1 MSNITH
7 DNKVIKDTLNLT
19 VIDNDINKEGKYNGY
34 YISGE
39 DEVKIL
45 YSNSIARRLVIAK
58 VRGHY
63 YETQELK
70 RSEARAI
77 DFKQSLLKKDCEDIN
92 LQRADDNLKGIQ
104 QALSIMIAEIPV
116 YDEAL
121 AFFSQ
126 KADAPTYQSIV
137 NALRNRARNNNIR
150 KAVTRDYKPLTKAQ
164 LNKISIDDEPVRMPF
179 GDNEME
185 SDVASDIN
193 SHTST
198 VLNGKANPNTEV
210 QTSEV
215 IS

>member
-34 YISGE
+34 YISGS
-39 DEVKIL
+39 DKVA
-45 YSNSIARRLVIAK
+45 YSNSVARRLVISK
-58 VRGHY
+58 IRGHY
-63 YETQELK
+63 YEIEELK
-70 RSEARAI
+70 RSEVRAI
-77 DFKQSLLKKDCEDIN
+77 DFKQSLLEKECSDIN

-126 KADAPTYQSIV
+126 KADGPTYQSIV
-137 NALRNRARNNNIR
+137 TALRNRTRSNNIR

-164 LNKISIDDEPVRMPF
+164 LNKISIDDEPTRMPF

-185 SDVASDIN
+185 SDVASDID
-193 SHTST
+193 SHTAT
-198 VLNGKANPNTEV
+198 VLNGKANTNTEV

>member
-45 YSNSIARRLVIAK
+45 YSNSVARRLVIAK

-63 YETQELK
+63 YQTQELK
-70 RSEARAI
+70 RSEVRAI

-126 KADAPTYQSIV
+126 KAESPTYQSIV
-137 NALRNRARNNNIR
+137 TALRNRSRSNNIR
-150 KAVTRDYKPLTKAQ
+150 KAVTREFKPLTKAQ
-164 LNKISIDDEPVRMPF
+164 LNKISIDDEPTRMPF

>member
-7 DNKVIKDTLNLT
+7 DNKVITDTLNRT

-34 YISGE
+34 YISGS
-39 DEVKIL
+39 DKVP
-45 YSNSIARRLVIAK
+45 YSNSVARRLVVAK

-63 YETQELK
+63 FEIQELK
-70 RSEARAI
+70 RSEVSAI
-77 DFKQSLLKKDCEDIN
+77 DFKQSLLEKECSDIN

-126 KADAPTYQSIV
+126 KADGPTYQSIV
-137 NALRNRARNNNIR
+137 TALRNRARSNNIR
-150 KAVTRDYKPLTKAQ
+150 KAVTREYKPLSKAQ
-164 LNKISIDDEPVRMPF
+164 ISKISIDDEPVRMPF